1 MNTIRAIVRHG
12 KIEFLEPV
20 EISEGTEVLVM
31 VPSTA
36 DNKFWMAVSERSLD
50 AIWKNAGDDVYEQI
64 LKV

>member
-1 MNTIRAIVRHG
+1 MNTIRAILRNG
-12 KIEFLEPV
+12 RIEFLEPV

-36 DNKFWMAVSERSLD
+36 DNKFWLAASDQSLET
-50 AIWKNAGDDVYEQI
+50 IWNNAEDDVYEQL

>member
-20 EISEGTEVLVM
+20 EISEGTEVSVM